1 MKLHILIIRY
11 GVFAVLATLV
21 NLTVQRLIL
30 RFGDGIVIFAFALAA
45 GAAIGL
51 LVKYILDKH
60 WIFGD
65 ISVGVAEHTKKF
77 SLYILMG
84 IFTTI
89 IFWTTETVFWLT
101 WKTDTMREIGAIIGL
116 GIGYFAKYNLD
127 RRYVFTNSKL
137 EQTL

>member
-11 GVFAVLATLV
+11 SVFAVLATLV

-30 RFGDGIVIFAFALAA
+30 WFGDGIVMFAFALAT
-45 GAAIGL
+45 GTAIGL
-51 LVKYILDKH
+51 FVKYILDKH

-65 ISVGVAEHTKKF
+65 ISVGIAEHTKKF
-77 SLYILMG
+77 SLYTLMG
-84 IFTTI
+84 VFTTI
-89 IFWTTETVFWLT
+89 IFWTTETVFWLA
-101 WKTDTMREIGAIIGL
+101 WKTDAMREIGAIIGL
-116 GIGYFAKYNLD
+116 GMGYFAKYNLD